1 MARGAENR
9 LIPIV
14 LISVQACL
22 LVFFA
27 FARLVDSDEGFY
39 LSAARE
45 VAAGD
50 IPYRDFFYPQMPY
63 LPYLFSLFSGH
74 GFATLYLSRLASVAV
89 SLLASVLLYLIMV
102 RLTAD
107 RTVVNLLMAGYV
119 FSGLAVSMHSVAETY
134 AWTNVFLVAGL
145 YFLVR
150 FDESR
155 KLWPLMLCGALM
167 ALAAN
172 VRLMMAPLILLYL
185 IRIIVV
191 AKGKRLSAVLAY
203 ALSLA
208 LVSLPSLYLLALD
221 TRRYV
226 FDNIGFHL
234 IRNPGVGFPGTAS
247 QRLTVIGKLLI
258 NPQVLLVLAALIVAV
273 VAWRRAPGGRGLGY
287 AFTSI
292 PGFAGIVMLAIVF
305 IHLLPE
311 PIHQRYFVQALP
323 FALLAV
329 PGGIEYFLSRAR
341 HVFGFVTNRRLAHVL
356 IVVYILGMTP
366 YFVVFIGAVR
376 ECDGHTN
383 IANLK
388 RICACLDD
396 SAADGPILAE
406 LPMISVLSNKPTV
419 DGIEFLGFEYILPID
434 DADKRYYRFVLNKDL
449 KKVLET
455 RQASHYVVVNDP
467 PQELTE
473 ATAANY
479 ELAGTF
485 DRFKVYRR
493 MP

>member
-1 MARGAENR
+1 MVQTGAKNR
-9 LIPIV
+9 MIWLLIAI
-14 LISVQACL
+14 QACL

-27 FARLVDSDEGFY
+27 FYRLVDNDEGFY
-39 LSAARE
+39 LSAAHE
-45 VAAGD
+45 VARGQTV
-50 IPYRDFFYPQMPY
+50 YTDFFYPQMPY
-63 LPYLFSLFSGH
+63 LPYIFSVLAGH
-74 GFATLYLSRLASVAV
+74 GFTTLYLSRLASVAV
-89 SLLASVLLYLIMV
+89 SLLASVFLYLIMV

-107 RTVVNLLMAGYV
+107 RTVIALLMAGYV

-134 AWTNVFLVAGL
+134 AWTNVFLVAAL

-155 KLWPLMLCGALM
+155 KLWLLMVCGALV
-167 ALAAN
+167 ALAVN
-172 VRLMMAPLILLYL
+172 VRLMMAPLILVYL
-185 IRIIVV
+185 IRVIVV

-203 ALSLA
+203 GLSGVV
-208 LVSLPSLYLLALD
+208 VSLPSLYLLALD

-226 FDNIGFHL
+226 FDNFGFHL
-234 IRNPGVGFPGTAS
+234 IRNPGVGFPGTVS

-273 VAWRRAPGGRGLGY
+273 VAWRRAPGGRGSHY

-292 PGFAGIVMLAIVF
+292 SRFAGIVMLVIVF
-305 IHLLPE
+305 IHLLPD

-329 PGGIEYFLSRAR
+329 PGGVEYFLSRAR
-341 HVFGFVTNRRLAHVL
+341 DIFGFITNRRLAHVL
-356 IVVYILGMTP
+356 TAIYILGMIP

-388 RICACLDD
+388 RICACLNNA
-396 SAADGPILAE
+396 AADGPILAE
-406 LPMISVLSNKPTV
+406 LPMVSVLSNKATV
-419 DGIEFLGFEYILPID
+419 DGIEFLGFEYILPIN
-434 DADKRYYRFVLNKDL
+434 DADKRYYRFVLNRDL
-449 KKVLET
+449 KKILET

-467 PQELTE
+467 PEELAE

-479 ELAGTF
+479 RLAGTF
-485 DRFKVYRR
+485 ERFKVYRR